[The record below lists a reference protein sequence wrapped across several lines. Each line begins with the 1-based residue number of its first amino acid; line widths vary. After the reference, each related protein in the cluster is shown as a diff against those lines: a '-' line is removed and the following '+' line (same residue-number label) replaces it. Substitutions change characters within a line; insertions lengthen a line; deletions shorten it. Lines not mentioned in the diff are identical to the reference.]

1 MGSYGIVKDPPY
13 SHRVAIVEQ
22 RIGFLLYEYYCFLT
36 VEGGILLF
44 STLKKWF
51 ARVFEATQ
59 NVFFLRW
66 RITFYFSLFM

>member
-1 MGSYGIVKDPPY
+1 MKDPPY

-59 NVFFLRW
+59 NVFFFKMENN
-66 RITFYFSLFM
+66 ILF